1 VSGPRDT
8 HGRVSIRAVA
18 VAVAK
23 RSIHNSFTNPAVLL
37 PSMIF
42 PLIFLI
48 AFAGGLSRISGV
60 PGFDYPPGYTTFQFV
75 FVLLQAS
82 AFGGIFTGFAI
93 ALDWESGFARR
104 LMLTAPRREGIV
116 IGYVIGGLAR
126 WVATGGFITVAAL
139 IGGMNVDG
147 GAVDLA
153 AVAGLA
159 GLVNVTAT
167 LFSCGLAMRARSLQI
182 APAMQIPVFLILFL
196 APVYVP
202 LGLLTGWIHA
212 VASYNPATLLL
223 EAGRALL
230 AGAPEHVA
238 AAFAAV
244 AGLIALFV
252 VWALRGLRRAEAAA

>member
-1 VSGPRDT
+1 MTAPARQDRHLSVS
-8 HGRVSIRAVA
+8 AVA

-48 AFAGGLSRISGV
+48 AFAGGLSRVSGV

-82 AFGGIFTGFAI
+82 AFGGIFTGFAV

-104 LMLTAPRREGIV
+104 LMLAAPRREGIV

-126 WVATGGFITVAAL
+126 WVATATFITIAAL
-139 IGGMNVDG
+139 VGGMNVDG
-147 GAVDLA
+147 GGVELA
-153 AVAGLA
+153 GLAGLA

-167 LFSCGLAMRARSLQI
+167 LFSSGLAMRARSMQI

-202 LGLLTGWIHA
+202 LDLLRGWIHA

-223 EAGRALL
+223 EAGRALV

-238 AAFAAV
+238 AAFAV
-244 AGLIALFV
+244 AGGLVALFV
-252 VWALRGLRRAEAAA
+252 LWALRGLRKAEAAT